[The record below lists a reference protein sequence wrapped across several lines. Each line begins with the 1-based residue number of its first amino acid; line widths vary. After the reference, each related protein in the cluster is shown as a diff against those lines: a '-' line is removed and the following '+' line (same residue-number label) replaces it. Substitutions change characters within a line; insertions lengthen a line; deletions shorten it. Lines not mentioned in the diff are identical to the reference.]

1 MKTTLN
7 LSLLRFLV
15 AVQDK
20 DGQQSGIL
28 VTLTKDQLRA
38 AQLCGQSSKELIER
52 LCARQ
57 GYTVLDIGKAA
68 RKTVVVDLDA
78 LWRENAGGAE

>member
-20 DGQQSGIL
+20 DGQQSNIL

-57 GYTVLDIGKAA
+57 GYTVLDIGKAV

-78 LWRENAGGAE
+78 LWRDGEAH